1 LRSEHLARLEGT
13 RQRVLVEGP
22 GERGGYTGRTERN
35 EIVHLLAARDL
46 TGEVVEVEISRALKH
61 SLQGTPTAP
70 GLAAPSDAAFSVE
83 QKRAQC
89 STPTRVS
96 PRSLPLLH

>member
-46 TGEVVEVEISRALKH
+46 TGELVEVEISRALKH

-70 GLAAPSDAAFSVE
+70 GLAVVDGAFSTE
-83 QKRAQC
+83 PARTECAPPARA
-89 STPTRVS
+89 SA
-96 PRSLPLLH
+96 RSLPLLH